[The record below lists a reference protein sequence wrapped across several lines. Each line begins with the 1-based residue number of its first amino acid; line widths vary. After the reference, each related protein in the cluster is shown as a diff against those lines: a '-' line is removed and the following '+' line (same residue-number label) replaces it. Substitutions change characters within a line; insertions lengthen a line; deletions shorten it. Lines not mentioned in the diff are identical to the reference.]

1 MAHPYPLVVETDR
14 LRFEPLHGVD
24 PLAYYRF
31 RRDQP
36 PEVYAHVP
44 FDAPETPREAADSL
58 ADAREDWVER
68 TRAMYAIRPAAG
80 EDGAGELASE
90 TMLATQWDHRVA
102 WLGLI
107 LGKRFWG
114 RGYSGERADA
124 MLEVAFDRLDLEYV
138 SVVHAVGNGN
148 SRRAVERYVD
158 RHGGRREATL
168 RNWSPPEAGSVPD
181 EAYYAVPREAWAA
194 CREE

>member
-1 MAHPYPLVVETDR
+1 MADCYPRAVETDR
-14 LRFEPLHGVD
+14 LRFEPLHETD
-24 PLAYYRF
+24 PWEYYRF

-36 PEVYAHVP
+36 TEVYAYLP
-44 FDAPETPREAADSL
+44 FEAPETPREAADAL
-58 ADAREDWVER
+58 AEAREDWADR
-68 TRAMYAIRPAAG
+68 SRAMYAVRPAGG
-80 EDGAGELASE
+80 EGAGELAGE
-90 TMLATQWDHRVA
+90 AMLATQWDNRVA

-138 SVVHAVGNGN
+138 AVVHEVGNEN
-148 SRRAVERYVD
+148 SRRAVERYVE

-168 RNWSPPEAGSVPD
+168 RHWSAPRADGVPE
-181 EAYYAVPREAWAA
+181 EAYYAVPREAWEA
-194 CREE
+194 RRGQ